1 MAPWASLKHGLAT
14 LLLPLSLMCAAPV
27 ALAQSSGDI
36 ATYRAA
42 FKAADKGKWADAH
55 RLADHGHDALA
66 DKVLTWMDLS
76 RSDTDA
82 SFDQL
87 AAFIDQNPDWPGLA
101 ALRRNAEIRLPNIG
115 DTPTRDWFDKHPP
128 LTTAGFNRYADSLL
142 NLGDSEKAIGLIRDR
157 YIKGNFGVVDERDF
171 RSKYV
176 ALLRPADHWAR
187 LDRLL
192 WDNDEDAARRMLP
205 IVDPGHQAVAAARLA
220 MADMDPGV
228 ERLLQQVP
236 APLMSEPGITYE
248 RLRWRR
254 RNNMDAAALEIV
266 ENPPKDLGRP
276 EAWWTERHI
285 LARRLMDQG
294 QMQRAYRLA
303 AAHGVTDG
311 LGFIQAEFMAGWLSL
326 QFLNKPDQA
335 LDHFTRLYEG
345 VSSPVGQSRGAYWAG
360 RACEKLGNPERAR
373 QWYEL
378 GARYGS
384 TFYGMMAQEKLGQAE
399 AIPIAPTPSTEERSR
414 FEKKELVRAARL
426 LDRVLTEDDDRVD
439 LFLRKLSSDAKTP
452 DDFVLVAKAALEM
465 HRRDLGVGISRQS
478 LSQGIVLADA
488 GYPILSTR
496 MPPQPETALIHAL
509 IRQESSF
516 KVDAA
521 SGAGA
526 LGLMQLMPPTAQQLA
541 RREGMKYAVTKLTH
555 DADFNIRLGS
565 IYVQDLLDRFG
576 GSYILAIAAYNAGP
590 GRVANWLR
598 DYGDPRIDAVD
609 PVDWVETIPIYE
621 TRNYVQRVLENLH
634 VYRIRTGAKSL
645 PMTTDLKRGTAG

>member
-1 MAPWASLKHGLAT
+1 MILPISLMTASVMASL
-14 LLLPLSLMCAAPV
+14 AAPSV
-27 ALAQSSGDI
+27 AWAQSSGDI
-36 ATYRAA
+36 STYRAA

-55 RLADHGHDALA
+55 KLAERGHDPLA
-66 DKVLTWMDLS
+66 DKVLTWMDLG
-76 RSDTDA
+76 RSDTSA
-82 SFDQL
+82 SFQEL
-87 AAFIDQNPDWPGLA
+87 AEFIDKNPDWPGLA
-101 ALRRNAEIRLPNIG
+101 ALRRNAEIRMPDFG

-128 LTTAGFNRYADSLL
+128 LTTAGFNRYADALL
-142 NLGDSEKAIGLIRDR
+142 NLGDSEKAIALIRER
-157 YIKGNFGVVDERDF
+157 YVKGNFGVVDERTF
-171 RSKYV
+171 RTKYV
-176 ALLRPADHWAR
+176 AILRPADHWAR

-192 WDNDEDAARRMLP
+192 WENDEDGARRMLP
-205 IVDPGHQAVAAARLA
+205 IVDPGHQTVALARLA
-220 MADMDPGV
+220 MADLDPNV

-254 RNNMDAAALEIV
+254 RKDMDAGALEIV
-266 ENPPKDLGRP
+266 ENLPKDVGKDLGHP
-276 EAWWTERHI
+276 EAWWMERHI

-303 AAHGVTDG
+303 ANHGVTDG
-311 LGFIQAEFMAGWLSL
+311 LGFIQAEFLAGWLSL
-326 QFLNKPDQA
+326 QFLNKPEQA

-345 VSSPVGQSRGAYWAG
+345 VSSPIGQSRGAYWAG

-378 GARYGS
+378 GARWGS

-399 AIPIAPTPSTEERSR
+399 AIPIAPTPSADARSR

-426 LDRVLTEDDDRVD
+426 LDKVLSEDDDRVD
-439 LFLRKLSSDAKTP
+439 LFLRKLSQDAQSP

-478 LSQGIVLADA
+478 LSKGIVLADA
-488 GYPILSTR
+488 GYPIISSHL
-496 MPPQPETALIHAL
+496 PAQPEPALIHAL

-541 RREGMKYAVTKLTH
+541 KREGMKYAVTKLTH
-555 DADFNIRLGS
+555 DADFNMRLGS
-565 IYVQDLLDRFG
+565 VYVQDLLDRFG

-598 DYGDPRIDAVD
+598 DYGDPRIEAVD

-621 TRNYVQRVLENLH
+621 TRTYVQRVLENLH
-634 VYRIRTGAKSL
+634 VYRIRMGSHQL
-645 PMTTDLKRGTAG
+645 PMTTDLRRGTAG

>member
-1 MAPWASLKHGLAT
+1 MARTGGP
-14 LLLPLSLMCAAPV
+14 AA
-27 ALAQSSGDI
+27 Q
-36 ATYRAA
+36 
-42 FKAADKGKWADAH
+42 
-55 RLADHGHDALA
+55 
-66 DKVLTWMDLS
+66 
-76 RSDTDA
+76 
-82 SFDQL
+82 
-87 AAFIDQNPDWPGLA
+87 
-101 ALRRNAEIRLPNIG
+101 RRNPHARFRRHSDARLV
-115 DTPTRDWFDKHPP
+115 RQASP
-128 LTTAGFNRYADSLL
+128 LTTAGFNRYADALL
-142 NLGDSEKAIGLIRDR
+142 NLGDSEKAIALIRER
-157 YIKGNFGVVDERDF
+157 YVKGNFGVVDERTF
-171 RSKYV
+171 RTKYV
-176 ALLRPADHWAR
+176 AILRPADHWAR

-192 WDNDEDAARRMLP
+192 WENDEDGARRMLP
-205 IVDPGHQAVAAARLA
+205 IVDPGHQAVALARLA
-220 MADMDPGV
+220 MADLDPNV

-254 RNNMDAAALEIV
+254 RKDMDAGALEIV
-266 ENPPKDLGRP
+266 ENLPKDVGAKDEGKDLGHP
-276 EAWWTERHI
+276 EAWWMERHI

-303 AAHGVTDG
+303 ANHGVTDG
-311 LGFIQAEFMAGWLSL
+311 LGFIQAEFLAGWLSL
-326 QFLNKPDQA
+326 QFLNKPEQA

-345 VSSPVGQSRGAYWAG
+345 VSSPIGQSRGAYWAG

-378 GARYGS
+378 AARWGS

-399 AIPIAPTPSTEERSR
+399 AIPIAPSPSADARSR

-426 LDRVLTEDDDRVD
+426 LDKVLGEDDDRAD
-439 LFLRKLSSDAKTP
+439 LFLRKLSQDAQTP

-478 LSQGIVLADA
+478 LSKGIVLADA
-488 GYPILSTR
+488 GYPIVSSRL
-496 MPPQPETALIHAL
+496 PAQPEPALIHAL

-541 RREGMKYAVTKLTH
+541 KREGMKYAVTKLTH

-565 IYVQDLLDRFG
+565 VYVQDLLDRFG

-598 DYGDPRIDAVD
+598 DYGDPRIEAVD

-621 TRNYVQRVLENLH
+621 TRTYVQRVLENLH
-634 VYRIRTGAKSL
+634 VYRIRMGGHQM
-645 PMTTDLKRGTAG
+645 PMTTDLRRGKAG

>member
-1 MAPWASLKHGLAT
+1 MI
-14 LLLPLSLMCAAPV
+14 LPLSLVAAPL
-27 ALAQSSGDI
+27 AAQAQSSSDI
-36 ATYRAA
+36 STYRAA
-42 FKAADKGKWADAH
+42 FKAADRGKWADAH
-55 RLADHGHDALA
+55 KLAERGHDALA

-82 SFDQL
+82 SFQELTD
-87 AAFIDQNPDWPGLA
+87 FIDGNPDWPGLA
-101 ALRRNAEIRLPNIG
+101 ALRRNAEIRMPNFG
-115 DTPTRDWFDKHPP
+115 DTPTRDWFDRHPP
-128 LTTAGFNRYADSLL
+128 LTTAGFMRYADSLL

-157 YIKGNFGVVDERDF
+157 YIKGNFGVVDERTF
-171 RSKYV
+171 RTKYV
-176 ALLRPADHWAR
+176 AILRPADHWAR

-192 WDNDEDAARRMLP
+192 WENDEEDARRMLP
-205 IVDPGHQAVAAARLA
+205 IVDPGHQAVALARLA
-220 MADMDPGV
+220 MADLDPGV

-254 RNNMDAAALEIV
+254 RKEMDAGALEIV
-266 ENPPKDLGRP
+266 ENLPKDTGPKDTGRDLGHP

-285 LARRLMDQG
+285 LARHLMDQG

-303 AAHGVTDG
+303 ANHGVTDG
-311 LGFIQAEFMAGWLSL
+311 LGFIQAEFLAGWLSL
-326 QFLNKPDQA
+326 QFLNKPEQA

-399 AIPIAPTPSTEERSR
+399 AIPIAPTPSADARAK
-414 FEKKELVRAARL
+414 FEKNELVRAARL
-426 LDRVLTEDDDRVD
+426 LDKTLAEDDDRVD
-439 LFLRKLSSDAKTP
+439 LFLRKLSQDAKTP

-465 HRRDLGVGISRQS
+465 HRRDLGVGISRLS
-478 LSQGIVLADA
+478 LNKGIVLADA
-488 GYPILSTR
+488 GYPIVSSRL
-496 MPPQPETALIHAL
+496 PAQPEPALIHAL

-541 RREGMKYAVTKLTH
+541 KREGMKYTVAKLTH
-555 DADFNIRLGS
+555 DPDFNIRVGS
-565 IYVQDLLDRFG
+565 VFVQDLLDRFG

-598 DYGDPRIDAVD
+598 DYGDPRIEAVD
-609 PVDWVETIPIYE
+609 PVDWIETLPFYE

-634 VYRIRTGAKSL
+634 VYRIRMGGRQL

>member
-1 MAPWASLKHGLAT
+1 M
-14 LLLPLSLMCAAPV
+14 LLPLSLLACPIAAS
-27 ALAQSSGDI
+27 AQSSVDI
-36 ATYRAA
+36 GTYRAA
-42 FKAADKGKWADAH
+42 FKAADKGKWGEAH
-55 RLADHGHDALA
+55 RLAERGHDALA

-82 SFDQL
+82 SFQDL
-87 AAFIDQNPDWPGLA
+87 SDFIDKNPDWPGLA
-101 ALRRNAEIRLPNIG
+101 ALRRNAEMRMPNFG

-128 LTTAGFNRYADSLL
+128 LTTAGFNRYADALL

-157 YIKGNFGVVDERDF
+157 YIKGNFGVVDERTF
-171 RSKYV
+171 RTKYV
-176 ALLRPADHWAR
+176 AILRPADHWAR

-192 WDNDEDAARRMLP
+192 WENDEEDARRMLP
-205 IVDPGHQAVAAARLA
+205 IVDPGHQAVALARLG
-220 MADMDPGV
+220 MADLDPGV

-236 APLMSEPGITYE
+236 APLMTEPGITYE

-254 RNNMDAAALEIV
+254 RKDMDAAALEIV
-266 ENPPKDLGRP
+266 ENLPKDVGKELGHP
-276 EAWWTERHI
+276 EAWWMERHI

-303 AAHGVTDG
+303 ANHGVTDG

-326 QFLNKPDQA
+326 QFLNKPEQA
-335 LDHFTRLYEG
+335 LDHFTHLYEG
-345 VSSPVGQSRGAYWAG
+345 VSSPIGQSRGAYWAG

-378 GARYGS
+378 AARMGS

-399 AIPIAPTPSTEERSR
+399 AIPIAPTPSADAHAK

-426 LDRVLTEDDDRVD
+426 LDKVLTDDDDRVD
-439 LFLRKLSSDAKTP
+439 LFLRKLTQDAKTP

-488 GYPILSTR
+488 GYPIISSRL
-496 MPPQPETALIHAL
+496 PPQPEPALIHAL

-565 IYVQDLLDRFG
+565 LYVQDLLDRFG

-634 VYRIRTGAKSL
+634 VYRIRTGTRQL